1 LLVLAGVWAAAGE
14 EVLSQTAAEGILR
27 ASAQESEQRQHVD
40 AVRVAVSTSNDLQRL
55 LVEKVGIEW
64 TPNLKS
70 VTSILGVALKLCD
83 SVMAVGGGDA
93 AADVASA
100 QDGSGAAAPGAIGGL
115 RTRDD
120 AIQLLD
126 RICEFLERTEPSHP
140 APLLLKR
147 ARRLLNMSFLEIIQD
162 IAPDG
167 LNQTRNIAGL
177 DKE

>member
-1 LLVLAGVWAAAGE
+1 
-14 EVLSQTAAEGILR
+14 
-27 ASAQESEQRQHVD
+27 
-40 AVRVAVSTSNDLQRL
+40 
-55 LVEKVGIEW
+55 
-64 TPNLKS
+64 
-70 VTSILGVALKLCD
+70 
-83 SVMAVGGGDA
+83 VMAVGGGDA